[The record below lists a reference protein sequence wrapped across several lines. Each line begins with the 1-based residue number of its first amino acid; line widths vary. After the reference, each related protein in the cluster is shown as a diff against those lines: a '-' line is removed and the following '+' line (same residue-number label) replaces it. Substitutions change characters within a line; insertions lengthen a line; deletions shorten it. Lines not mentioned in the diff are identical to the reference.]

1 MEHILEKA
9 EKEKI
14 LKRVLNICRINGY
27 SIIIFAGLCCLICI
41 FMGSW
46 SGVIICLA
54 VAASGY
60 MELIGGKKL
69 KDNMPDAAK
78 WFIAS
83 QLWLMGLLISYAV
96 YKLLS
101 FEPSHISALLSPELK
116 TLVETQLNL
125 TAEAF
130 TEMIAGIYNLIY
142 ISIIAATTI
151 YQGGLCYYYWNS
163 SRKIFESSKTLP

>member
-1 MEHILEKA
+1 M

-14 LKRVLNICRINGY
+14 LKRVLNICRLNGY

-41 FMGSW
+41 FIGSW
-46 SGVIICLA
+46 SGVIIGIA

-60 MELIGGKKL
+60 MELTGGKRL
-69 KDNMPDAAK
+69 KDNIPDAGK

-101 FEPSHISALLSPELK
+101 FDPSQVSVLLSPEIK
-116 TLVETQLNL
+116 TLIETQLNL

-130 TEMIAGIYNLIY
+130 TEMIVGIYNLIY

-163 SRKIFESSKTLP
+163 SRKIFEKPKIQP